1 MSQPVKLTVREVSD
15 TEAIIILDSAQ
26 GQADNRFTLP
36 WLDNQEWNAIFLYLR
51 AFRQYETTW
60 PRDPETIKLAV
71 KLGLAAE
78 DGAPLSRRVERIG
91 SRLYQSVL
99 GDGECARCFQR
110 TLDSHTGEPPIVEL
124 HFPDAGSYL
133 QTYPWEVLHDGDDF
147 LFDSRRASL
156 VRYVDF
162 GKPHN
167 LLEWSGKLNIL
178 LVDPRPQMP
187 ESYSELPTW
196 DRATLEAVVSNTGG
210 QFQFLELD
218 SIPLSTLSKLPLTLT
233 NSLRKVPVIHIDTH
247 GEYGLLCEDCGS
259 LSLHRAKTCSGCGGA
274 FSLEQKAQG
283 YIAFANREGNPQW
296 VSGKR
301 LGKALLNQG
310 VQLVVLSACSS
321 GLVSGHSV
329 FNSVAGALVKYG
341 IPAVVAM
348 QFSVEAESTAAFM
361 TSFYHELANDVPV
374 AHAVASAKAILLD
387 SEDAWYRPVL
397 YLRTDPKNIEGRIFV
412 LSAPE
417 AAADMYPPPEKRESM
432 DLAELVAELEEW
444 KKVHSGS
451 QALYKTLDTPMSF
464 LRMYRRTHNPDDL
477 IEAGDKWQE
486 SCASNLRAVPGEWNL
501 RYARGPVLDELS
513 AQTSN
518 LDEITML
525 LRCPDIQDLEFGTLY
540 ARLLDLRNVIWR
552 VLDFADNN
560 IKMLIDRMKPMIGRM
575 IL

>member
-1 MSQPVKLTVREVSD
+1 MSQPIRLTVRQISN
-15 TEAIIILDSAQ
+15 TEAIVILDSAQ

-36 WLDNQEWNAIFLYLR
+36 WLDNQEWNAIFFYLR

-78 DGAPLSRRVERIG
+78 DGAPLSRRVARIG

-167 LLEWSGKLNIL
+167 PLEWSGKLNIL

-397 YLRTDPKNIEGRIFV
+397 YLRTDVENMEGRIFERIASSGPEATISTEGFV
-412 LSAPE
+412 RGLAGSSHTHEKHRRTKDLDAQILRAVDDYRQEHLGAPE
-417 AAADMYPPPEKRESM
+417 MNLN
-432 DLAELVAELEEW
+432 DLI
-444 KKVHSGS
+444 G
-451 QALYKTLDTPMSF
+451 TLDT
-464 LRMYRRTHNPDDL
+464 RRDEVVECLLGLQEKGWLGSDL
-477 IEAGDKWQE
+477 LNGAE
-486 SCASNLRAVPGEWNL
+486 SGLVWLTQLGIRV
-501 RYARGPVLDELS
+501 ARGV
-513 AQTSN
+513 
-518 LDEITML
+518 
-525 LRCPDIQDLEFGTLY
+525 
-540 ARLLDLRNVIWR
+540 
-552 VLDFADNN
+552 
-560 IKMLIDRMKPMIGRM
+560 K
-575 IL
+575 